1 LPIIVLHGE
10 FICGIGSLHARCSIH
25 FANSST
31 AARAY
36 MQGGK
41 LFVRVRKRPFLEA
54 QVGKLTRKEKNL
66 ERAIQAKC
74 YDCMG
79 FYEDGRVVKQVLR

>member
-1 LPIIVLHGE
+1 MKNMGWILG
-10 FICGIGSLHARCSIH
+10 
-25 FANSST
+25 
-31 AARAY
+31 
-36 MQGGK
+36 
-41 LFVRVRKRPFLEA
+41 KRPFLDA

-79 FYEDGRVVKQVLR
+79 FYEDGLEDCKCPTCPLYPWMPYKEKKENVKCQ